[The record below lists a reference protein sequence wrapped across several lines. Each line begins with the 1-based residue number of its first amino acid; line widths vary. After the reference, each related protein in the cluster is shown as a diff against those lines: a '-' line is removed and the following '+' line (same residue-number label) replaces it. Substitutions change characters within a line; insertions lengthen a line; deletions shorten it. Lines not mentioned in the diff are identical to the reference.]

1 MRAAVLL
8 AGILSLGVMSNTCAE
23 SIYKWIDSEGVTHF
37 SAQRPAAGIVA
48 ERISISSRQTN
59 RQATQARA
67 NTSAEKNAAAATR
80 RMQNNEQAAEDKT
93 QAKQDQQT
101 RVENCAKAETR
112 LETYSTSR
120 RLYRMLEDG
129 ERDYLTDDE
138 LDKARAD
145 AQQLVNDWCD

>member
-1 MRAAVLL
+1 MRAALLL
-8 AGILSLGVMSNTCAE
+8 AGILSLGVMSNTSAE

-37 SAQRPAAGIVA
+37 SAQRPVGIEY
-48 ERISISSRQTN
+48 ERISINSQPTN

-67 NTSAEKNAAAATR
+67 NTSAEKNAQVATR
-80 RMQNNEQAAEDKT
+80 RKQNIEQSAEDKA

-101 RVENCAKAETR
+101 RVENCAKAQAR
-112 LETYSTSR
+112 LETYNTSH
-120 RLYRMLEDG
+120 RLYRALEDG